1 MAYSMTGYGTAKANI
16 NGIDVEVQVKTLN
29 HRSLD
34 MHVSMGNMP
43 GQLELLFQ
51 KMIRQFVGRGRV
63 DVNVIIGEQSA
74 RRFEFAVARS
84 PCLDSSGSFQWRLVP
99 K

>member
-51 KMIRQFVGRGRV
+51 KMIMVPNIFQLILLI
-63 DVNVIIGEQSA
+63 DKLNVKRFSEILSQEM
-74 RRFEFAVARS
+74 RRTA
-84 PCLDSSGSFQWRLVP
+84 L
-99 K
+99 

>member
-51 KMIRQFVGRGRV
+51 KMM
-63 DVNVIIGEQSA
+63 
-74 RRFEFAVARS
+74 
-84 PCLDSSGSFQWRLVP
+84 
-99 K
+99 